1 MNFPMNSLLEKNKDK
16 IVVVTKNHSLDEIK
30 VLYDE
35 GFRIFGENRVQ
46 ELVSKQKND
55 MPGIQWQLIGHLQTN
70 KVKYAVKYCSLIQS
84 VDSLKLLQDIN
95 KEALK
100 QNKLMPVLIQVNI
113 AQEETKFGISI
124 TELESL
130 LKDAYNL
137 DHVIISGL
145 MVIGPHTKDTT
156 EIKKVFTEGKELFDK
171 YQNFNQTNVNFTI
184 LSMGMSEDYPFALEC
199 GSTMLRLGRIMFG
212 VKL

>member
-145 MVIGPHTKDTT
+145 MVIGPHTKDTA
-156 EIKKVFTEGKELFDK
+156 EIKKVFTQGKELFDK
-171 YQNFNQTNVNFTI
+171 YQNFQQSNVNFTI

>member
-70 KVKYAVKYCSLIQS
+70 KVKYVVKYCSLIQS

-95 KEALK
+95 KEAHK

-124 TELESL
+124 EELGSL
-130 LKDAYNL
+130 LKDSSNL
-137 DHVIISGL
+137 DHIIISGL
-145 MVIGPHTKDTT
+145 MVIGPHTKDTA
-156 EIKKVFTEGKELFDK
+156 EIKKVFTQGKELFDK
-171 YQNFNQTNVNFTI
+171 YQNFQQSNVNFTI

>member
-46 ELVSKQKND
+46 ELVNKQKND

-95 KEALK
+95 KEAYK
-100 QNKLMPVLIQVNI
+100 QNKSMPVLIQVNI
-113 AQEETKFGISI
+113 AQEATKFGISI
-124 TELESL
+124 AELGSL
-130 LKDAYNL
+130 LKDASNL
-137 DHVIISGL
+137 DHIIISGL
-145 MVIGPHTKDTT
+145 MVIGPHTKDTA
-156 EIKKVFTEGKELFDK
+156 EIKKVFTQGKELFDK
-171 YQNFNQTNVNFTI
+171 YQNFQQSNVNFTI

>member
-95 KEALK
+95 KEAHK

-124 TELESL
+124 EELGSL
-130 LKDAYNL
+130 LKESSNL
-137 DHVIISGL
+137 DHIIISGL
-145 MVIGPHTKDTT
+145 MVIGPHTKDTA
-156 EIKKVFTEGKELFDK
+156 EIKKVFTQGKELFDK
-171 YQNFNQTNVNFTI
+171 YQNFQQSNVNFTI